1 MSRPQPVT
9 IAVEG
14 RTGYVSPA
22 GPAVRGAVQRLRLP
36 SQWFAQRGA
45 LGIPAQSTDDL
56 AAALEHG
63 GLRVTV
69 TRPPGGAHARS

>member
-22 GPAVRGAVQRLRLP
+22 GPAVRGAVQRLAMP
-36 SQWFAQRGA
+36 SQYFTRRSA
-45 LGIPAQSTDDL
+45 LGIPVQYVDDL
-56 AAALEHG
+56 CAALEFA

-69 TRPPGGAHARS
+69 TRPAGGGR